1 MFLKFGDLGTT
12 ARAERDSYYVMLTS
26 LAWLVTGVRR
36 CGGVIKANFIFYW
49 VVAFYNL
56 RRRCPHPAPMN
67 EYLMVKFVPHF
78 CQIF

>member
-26 LAWLVTGVRR
+26 MAWLVTGVRR

-49 VVAFYNL
+49 VVAF
-56 RRRCPHPAPMN
+56 
-67 EYLMVKFVPHF
+67 
-78 CQIF
+78 